1 MRIFNDSFTIQS
13 EARPTFH
20 DVTDRVAAAIKKQ
33 GVKTGVAMVY
43 SQHTTCSVLIQE
55 QSDDVNY
62 YGEQL
67 IPVSYTHLTLP
78 TIA

>member
-33 GVKTGVAMVY
+33 GVITGVAMVY
-43 SQHTTCSVLIQE
+43 SQHTTCSV
-55 QSDDVNY
+55 SSRSSRTTSTTM
-62 YGEQL
+62 G
-67 IPVSYTHLTLP
+67 SS
-78 TIA
+78 